1 MAIEIKEV
9 TTRGG
14 LRRFVSFP
22 NRLYKGYEFYIPS
35 LEMDEMNML
44 RRDKNPAFDFCEAA
58 YFLAYRDGEIVGR
71 IAAII
76 NHENNR
82 KESHKRLRFG
92 FVDFIDD
99 DAVVDALFSTAEKWG
114 AERGMTEINGP
125 LGFTDMDPE
134 GMLVDG
140 FDKMG
145 TMVAIYN
152 HSYYPE
158 QLERLGFRK
167 DADWVEYLITIPE
180 QVPEK
185 HQRIANLVAEKYG
198 LRTVRYTSRK
208 RLAEDFGHK
217 LFTLVNESYDVLY
230 GYTPLT
236 ERQIKYYVDMYIP
249 MLRLENLVLVVDKD
263 NELVAMGVGMP
274 SIAKA
279 LQKSGGRLF
288 PFGFI
293 HLLKALKGKNDL
305 VELLLFAVKPEYQNK
320 GVNALV
326 FRDII
331 PAFNSNGYRFAES
344 NPELEMNVKVQNQW
358 GFLEH
363 KMHKRRRAF
372 VKDINL

>member
-1 MAIEIKEV
+1 MKIEIKEV
-9 TTRGG
+9 TSNGD
-14 LRRFVSFP
+14 LRRFVRFP
-22 NRLYKGYEFYIPS
+22 NQLYRDNKYYIPS
-35 LEMDEMNML
+35 LEMDELDTLN
-44 RRDKNPAFDFCEAA
+44 RKKNPAFDFCEAA

-82 KESHKRLRFG
+82 KESAQRVRFG

-99 DAVVDALFSTAEKWG
+99 NQVVDALFAAVEKWG
-114 AERGMTEINGP
+114 TERGMNQINGP

-140 FDKMG
+140 FDKIG

-158 QLERLGFRK
+158 QLERLGFHK

-180 QVPEK
+180 EVPAK
-185 HQRIANLVAEKYG
+185 HQRIAELVAQKYQ
-198 LRTVRYTSRK
+198 LRTVQYTSRK
-208 RLAEDFGHK
+208 KLAADFGDK
-217 LFTLVNESYDVLY
+217 LFKLVNEAYDVLY
-230 GYTPLT
+230 GYTALT
-236 ERQIKYYVDMYIP
+236 ERQIKHYVAMYIP
-249 MLRLENLVLVVDKD
+249 MLRLEDIVLVVDKND
-263 NELVAMGVGMP
+263 ELVAMGVGMP
-274 SIAKA
+274 SLAKA
-279 LQKSGGRLF
+279 LQRSRGRLF

-293 HLLKALKGKNDL
+293 HLLRALKGRNNL

-331 PAFNSNGYRFAES
+331 PAFNHNGYRYAES
-344 NPELEMNVKVQNQW
+344 NPELEENVKIQNQW

-363 KMHKRRRAF
+363 KFQKRRRAF
-372 VKDINL
+372 IKDIK

>member
-1 MAIEIKEV
+1 MSVEIKQV
-9 TTRGG
+9 TTRRD
-14 LRRFVSFP
+14 LKRFVSFP
-22 NRLYKGYEFYIPS
+22 NRLYKGNKYYVPS
-35 LEMDEMNML
+35 LEFDEVDTL
-44 RRDKNPAFDFCEAA
+44 DKDKNPAFDFCESA
-58 YFLAYRDGEIVGR
+58 YFLALRKGKIVGR

-76 NHENNR
+76 NKVSNQ
-82 KESHKRLRFG
+82 KEGHKRVRFG

-99 DAVVDALFSTAEKWG
+99 DEVVDKLFATVENWG
-114 AERGMTEINGP
+114 TERGMNQINGP
-125 LGFTDMDPE
+125 LGFTDLDPE

-152 HSYYPE
+152 HSYYPR
-158 QLERLGFRK
+158 QLERLGFVK

-185 HQRIANLVAEKYG
+185 HRRISELVAKKFG
-198 LRTVRYTSRK
+198 LRTVQYTNK
-208 RLAEDFGHK
+208 KKLARDYGEK
-217 LFTLVNESYDVLY
+217 LFKLVNESYDVLY

-236 ERQIKYYVDMYIP
+236 ERQIKHYVDMYIP
-249 MLRLENLVLVVDKD
+249 MLRLNDLVLVVDTND
-263 NELVAMGVGMP
+263 ELVAFGVGMP
-274 SIAKA
+274 SLARA
-279 LQKSGGRLF
+279 LQRSGGKLF

-293 HLLKALKGKNDL
+293 HLLKALKGRNDL

-331 PAFNSNGYRFAES
+331 PAFNANGYRYAES
-344 NPELEMNVKVQNQW
+344 NPELELNIKVQNQW

-363 KMHKRRRAF
+363 KLQKRRRVF
-372 VKDINL
+372 VKNI